1 MKNIA
6 ATCDSGSLK
15 MRTRTYMRINVLDA
29 LQQRLQPAHLKIKI
43 IYNTLHTTCGAA
55 HMEGTFSIVLVST

>member
-6 ATCDSGSLK
+6 AMCDSGSLK

-29 LQQRLQPAHLKIKI
+29 LQRRLQPAHLKTKI
-43 IYNTLHTTCGAA
+43 IHNTLHNTSGAA
-55 HMEGTFSIVLVST
+55 YMEGTFSIVVVST